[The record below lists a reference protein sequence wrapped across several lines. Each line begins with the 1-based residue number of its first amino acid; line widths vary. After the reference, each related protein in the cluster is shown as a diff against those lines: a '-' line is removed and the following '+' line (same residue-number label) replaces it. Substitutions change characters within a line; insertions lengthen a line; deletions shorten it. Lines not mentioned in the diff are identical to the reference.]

1 MTDERQLR
9 AAAAAQRAGAWW
21 AVITSPDAVCYAS
34 GFEAPYEAGP
44 SPFAGGPGTA
54 LVAPDGTVHL
64 VVVNSEAAA
73 AGTSRAATVTGY
85 EGFSTD
91 RPLHGF
97 TEHAA
102 TVARVAGEVGLTGPV
117 AVERSS
123 FGWAM
128 GEALAPLAHR
138 FVPFDQELSEA
149 RMVKSAAEIAAL
161 RRCADVSSAGQR
173 AALVGTRAGRTE
185 LEVFAEIRLAM
196 EAAAGGRVCVAGEYS
211 AGADRA
217 AAVFDWPR
225 NEVLETGDPVVADI
239 APRVAGYWGD
249 SCNTLVVGGAPSDE
263 QQRVLHAAQAGIDE
277 ARAALRPGIT
287 AAAFDAGVRAAVV
300 KAGGADYAHH
310 SGHGIGCSVHENPRL
325 VPGDTTVLEPGMV
338 IMVEPATYVPG
349 VASARLEWMFLVT
362 DDGNEVLS
370 SFEHRI
376 A

>member
-1 MTDERQLR
+1 VTDERQLR
-9 AAAAAQRAGAWW
+9 TAAAAERAGAGW
-21 AVITSPDAVCYAS
+21 AVITSPDAVCYAT

-54 LVAPDGTVHL
+54 LVAPDGTAHL
-64 VVVNSEAAA
+64 IVVNSEEAAA
-73 AGTSRAATVTGY
+73 ATSRAAGVAGY
-85 EGFSTD
+85 EGFSTE
-91 RPLHGF
+91 RPLRGW

-102 TVARVAGEVGLTGPV
+102 AVARVAREVGVRGPV
-117 AVERSS
+117 AVERTS

-128 GEALAPLAHR
+128 GEALASLAER
-138 FVPFDQELSEA
+138 YVPFDQELSEA
-149 RMVKSAAEIAAL
+149 RMVKTPDEVTAL
-161 RRCADVSSAGQR
+161 RRCADVTSAGQR
-173 AALVGTRAGRTE
+173 AALAGTRAGRTE

-211 AGADRA
+211 GGAERA

-225 NEVLETGDPVVADI
+225 NRRLEPGDPVVADI

-249 SCNTLVVGGAPSDE
+249 SCNTLVVGGEPSDE
-263 QQRVLHAAQAGIDE
+263 QRRVLRAAQAGIDE
-277 ARAALRPGIT
+277 ARASLRPGIT
-287 AAAFDAGVRAAVV
+287 AAAFDAGVRRAVAA
-300 KAGGADYAHH
+300 AGGADYAHH

-338 IMVEPATYVPG
+338 IMVEPATYLPG